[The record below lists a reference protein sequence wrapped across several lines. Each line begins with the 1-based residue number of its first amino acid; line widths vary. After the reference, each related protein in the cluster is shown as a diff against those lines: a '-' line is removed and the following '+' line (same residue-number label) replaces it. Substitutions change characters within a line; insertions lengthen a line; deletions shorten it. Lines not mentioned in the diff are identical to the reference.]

1 MEGLDPFLT
10 LLYVTVNDLCKF
22 QDLCLPAHPGP
33 APKLACSEVIT
44 LSLLGQWARFSN
56 ERGLYRFAQRH
67 LRAAFPT
74 LPDRSQFLRQ
84 EHACVSLI
92 EQVACLLA
100 AQRPETQQELYHIL
114 DATGVPVRH
123 IKRRGGGWL
132 AGTADKG
139 WCSRISS
146 SMGFHVLLAIT
157 ESGFVTDLG
166 FSPASVHDTRLAETF
181 LGARANPSP
190 RLPGVGPQAKVPYV
204 ADRAFAA
211 ESLQVHWLHDY
222 RAAVLTQPHSRKLV
236 AEPSPQ
242 WRRWMHSIRQVIET
256 VSGKL
261 PLTFRLAT
269 DRLHTLPGFRARLA
283 AKVACT
289 TSVGGSIF
297 SWDALLWLSLICS
310 ISHSHQAFM
319 FPFPYH

>member
-1 MEGLDPFLT
+1 MEDLDTFLT
-10 LLYVTVNDLCKF
+10 VLYVMVDDLCKS
-22 QDLCLPAHPGP
+22 QAWQLPSHPGP
-33 APKLACSEVIT
+33 APKLSCSEVIT
-44 LSLLGQWARFSN
+44 LSLFGQWARFAS
-56 ERGLYRFAQRH
+56 ERGFYRFAQRH

-92 EQVACLLA
+92 EQVACMLA
-100 AQRPETQQELYHIL
+100 EQRPEAGADLYQIL

-146 SMGFHVLLAIT
+146 YMGFHVLFAIT
-157 ESGFVTDLG
+157 PSGFVTGFG
-166 FSPASVHDTRLAETF
+166 FSAASVHDTRLAETF
-181 LGARANPSP
+181 LGARAFPTP
-190 RLPGVGPQAKVPYV
+190 RLPGVGPMAPVPYV

-211 ESLQVHWLHDY
+211 ESLQLHWLYDY
-222 RAAVLTQPHSRKLV
+222 HAAVLTQPHSRKLV
-236 AEPSPQ
+236 AEPSPR
-242 WRRWMHSIRQVIET
+242 WRHWMHSIRQLIET

-261 PLTFRLAT
+261 HLAFRLAT

-283 AKVACT
+283 AKVGLHNFCCLLNLQRARP
-289 TSVGGSIF
+289 
-297 SWDALLWLSLICS
+297 AL
-310 ISHSHQAFM
+310 AFVDLLEC
-319 FPFPYH
+319 

>member
-1 MEGLDPFLT
+1 MEDLDTFLT
-10 LLYVTVNDLCKF
+10 LLYVMVDDLCKSHE
-22 QDLCLPAHPGP
+22 LHPPSHPGP
-33 APKLACSEVIT
+33 VAKLACSEVIT
-44 LSLLGQWARFSN
+44 LSLFGQWARFAS
-56 ERGLYRFAQRH
+56 ERAFYRFAQRH

-100 AQRPETQQELYHIL
+100 EQRPEASEELYHIL

-123 IKRRGGGWL
+123 IKRRGAGWL

-146 SMGFHVLLAIT
+146 YMGFHVLLAVT
-157 ESGFVTDLG
+157 PSGFVTGFG
-166 FSPASVHDTRLAETF
+166 FSPASVHDTRLTETF
-181 LGARANPSP
+181 LGARAFPTP
-190 RLPGVGPQAKVPYV
+190 RLPSVGPQARVPYV

-211 ESLQVHWLHDY
+211 EALQLHWLHDY
-222 RAAVLTQPHSRKLV
+222 HAQVLTQPHSRKPV

-242 WRRWMHSIRQVIET
+242 WRRWMHSIRQIIET

-261 PLTFRLAT
+261 HLAFRLAT

-283 AKVACT
+283 AKVGLHNFCCWLNLQR
-289 TSVGGSIF
+289 GRP
-297 SWDALLWLSLICS
+297 AL
-310 ISHSHQAFM
+310 AFADLVD
-319 FPFPYH
+319 F